1 MIATIAGTAV
11 ASLTVII
18 TRVQRNTKLE
28 NIHTECERGEPGGFP
43 LSLFYCVVSEARW
56 KHACFAS
63 DAHRKSGVISCSA
76 ALSPVES

>member
-11 ASLTVII
+11 ASLIAII
-18 TRVQRNTKLE
+18 TRVQRNTSSK
-28 NIHTECERGEPGGFP
+28 IFMRKAKGGAWRLP

>member
-1 MIATIAGTAV
+1 MIATTGGTAV
-11 ASLTVII
+11 ASVTTIV
-18 TRVQRNTKLE
+18 TRLLFNPSPKEFVLKAK
-28 NIHTECERGEPGGFP
+28 GGAWRLP

>member
-18 TRVQRNTKLE
+18 TRVQRNTSSKTFMLKAK
-28 NIHTECERGEPGGFP
+28 GG
-43 LSLFYCVVSEARW
+43 SLAASPFRFFYCVVSEARW
-56 KHACFAS
+56 KHTCFAS

>member
-11 ASLTVII
+11 ASFTVII
-18 TRVQRNTKLE
+18 TRVQRNTSSKAFTLKAK
-28 NIHTECERGEPGGFP
+28 GGAWRLPF
-43 LSLFYCVVSEARW
+43 SFFYCVVSEARW
-56 KHACFAS
+56 RHACFAN

>member
-11 ASLTVII
+11 ASLTATI
-18 TRVQRNTKLE
+18 TRVQRNASPKAFTLKAK
-28 NIHTECERGEPGGFP
+28 GGAWRLPPFV
-43 LSLFYCVVSEARW
+43 LFYCVVSEARW
-56 KHACFAS
+56 KHASFAS

>member
-1 MIATIAGTAV
+1 MIATIAGTAI
-11 ASLTVII
+11 ASLTTII
-18 TRVQRNTKLE
+18 TRVQRNTSSKAFKLK
-28 NIHTECERGEPGGFP
+28 RKGEPGGSP
-43 LSLFYCVVSEARW
+43 LSVFYCVASEAPW